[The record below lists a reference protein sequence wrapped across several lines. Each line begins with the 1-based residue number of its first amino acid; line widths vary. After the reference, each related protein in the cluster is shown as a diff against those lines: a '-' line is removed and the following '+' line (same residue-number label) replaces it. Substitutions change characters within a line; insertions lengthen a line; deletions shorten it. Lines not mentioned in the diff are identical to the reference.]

1 MSSSALSAP
10 LHLRR
15 PLVLA
20 DLVPGAR
27 VRDVLL
33 VLGGAMFTGLFAQI
47 AIPVAGS
54 PVPITG
60 QTFAA
65 LIVGA
70 ALGWQRGA
78 ASLGLYMVAGMAG
91 VPWYADGGSGFGF
104 PSFGY
109 VIGFVFAAA
118 LVGALANWGG
128 DRNPLPTIG
137 TMVLGNAVIYVFGLA
152 YLMFDLSID
161 LGAGLGHRHE
171 ELPPRR
177 RHQDPPRGRMPAR
190 YLARGGCAAQ
200 ALSSV
205 VIE

>member
-33 VLGGAMFTGLFAQI
+33 VVGGAMFTGLFAQI

-65 LIVGA
+65 LSVGA

-152 YLMFDLSID
+152 YLMFDLGID
-161 LGAGLGHRHE
+161 LGAAWEIGMKNYLLGDAIKILLAAGC
-171 ELPPRR
+171 LPAIW
-177 RHQDPPRGRMPAR
+177 RGVD
-190 YLARGGCAAQ
+190 
-200 ALSSV
+200 ALHKR
-205 VIE
+205 

>member
-33 VLGGAMFTGLFAQI
+33 VLGGAIFTGLLAQI

-54 PVPITG
+54 PVPVTG

-65 LIVGA
+65 LTVGA

-91 VPWYADGGSGFGF
+91 VPWYADGGSGFNF

-118 LVGALANWGG
+118 LVGWLANWGG
-128 DRNPLPTIG
+128 DRNPLPTIA

-152 YLMFDLSID
+152 YLMYDLGID
-161 LGAGLGHRHE
+161 LGAAWEIGMKNYLLGDALKILLAAGC
-171 ELPPRR
+171 LPAIW
-177 RHQDPPRGRMPAR
+177 RGVD
-190 YLARGGCAAQ
+190 
-200 ALSSV
+200 ALHKR
-205 VIE
+205 

>member
-1 MSSSALSAP
+1 MSSSALSVP
-10 LHLRR
+10 LRQRR

-33 VLGGAMFTGLFAQI
+33 VLGGAAFTGLMAQI

-54 PVPITG
+54 PVPVTG

-65 LIVGA
+65 LTVGA

-78 ASLGLYMVAGMAG
+78 AALAVYMLAGMAG
-91 VPWYADGGSGFGF
+91 MPWYADGGSGFDF

-118 LVGALANWGG
+118 LVGALASRGA
-128 DRNPLPTIG
+128 DRKPLPTIG
-137 TMVLGNAVIYVFGLA
+137 LMVLGNAVVYAFGLT
-152 YLMFDLSID
+152 YLMFDLNIGLTD
-161 LGAGLGHRHE
+161 AWDIGMKTYLLGDAFKILLAAGC
-171 ELPPRR
+171 LPLIW
-177 RHQDPPRGRMPAR
+177 RGVD
-190 YLARGGCAAQ
+190 
-200 ALSSV
+200 ALHKR
-205 VIE
+205 

>member
-1 MSSSALSAP
+1 MSSSAMSAP
-10 LHLRR
+10 LHQRR

-33 VLGGAMFTGLFAQI
+33 VLGGAALTGLLAQV

-54 PVPITG
+54 PVPVTG

-65 LIVGA
+65 LSVGA

-78 ASLGLYMVAGMAG
+78 VSLALYMVAGMAG
-91 VPWYADGGSGFGF
+91 VPWYAAGGSGFDF

-118 LVGALANWGG
+118 LVGALASRGG
-128 DRNPLPTIG
+128 DRSPLKTIG
-137 TMVLGNAVIYVFGLA
+137 TMLLGNAVVYLFGLA
-152 YLMFDLSID
+152 YLMFDLNI
-161 LGAGLGHRHE
+161 GLGTAWDIGMKNYLLGDGLKILLAAGC
-171 ELPPRR
+171 LPLVWRGVDAL
-177 RHQDPPRGRMPAR
+177 HQR
-190 YLARGGCAAQ
+190 
-200 ALSSV
+200 
-205 VIE
+205 